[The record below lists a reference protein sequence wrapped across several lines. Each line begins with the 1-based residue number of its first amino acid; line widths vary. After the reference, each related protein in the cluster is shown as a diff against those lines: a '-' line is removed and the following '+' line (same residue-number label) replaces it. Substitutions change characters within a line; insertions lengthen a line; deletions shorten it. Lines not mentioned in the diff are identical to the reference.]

1 MKLSKASACRALK
14 LVTSAAD
21 LTELGNQNAPQPTTA
36 MPGEQ
41 LIILARRMTAVAT
54 VAASEHAGDG
64 QGRRACSV
72 CFGSLAD
79 VRAWIR
85 HVRFTLK
92 SGHAQ
97 SRYQCLQ
104 SANSGHLQSP
114 KHKSCKTYLQTGV
127 LRS

>member
-1 MKLSKASACRALK
+1 MKLSKAGACRALK

-41 LIILARRMTAVAT
+41 LIILARRMAAVAT

-72 CFGSLAD
+72 CFGSIWDYRTPVAQ
-79 VRAWIR
+79 VR
-85 HVRFTLK
+85 
-92 SGHAQ
+92 
-97 SRYQCLQ
+97 
-104 SANSGHLQSP
+104 
-114 KHKSCKTYLQTGV
+114 
-127 LRS
+127 